1 MNIKHSVKRDRQKIG
16 RETPRRAGERPCT
29 ARKLCVRCSMI
40 KVVQYRFKAFRR
52 AFGRNPLA
60 HEALFFTANSS
71 VPKQAAK
78 AQVMAQLAQAADATG
93 VALPPLLK
101 FLGMAEVPKAIG
113 AAR

>member
-1 MNIKHSVKRDRQKIG
+1 MTIKHSVKRDRQKIG

-29 ARKLCVRCSMI
+29 ARKLCVRCSMM

-52 AFGRNPLA
+52 AFGRTPLA
-60 HEALFFTANSS
+60 HESLFFPADSS

-78 AQVMAQLAQAADATG
+78 VQVMAQLAQAAAATG

-101 FLGMAEVPKAIG
+101 FLGMS
-113 AAR
+113 